1 MLIMKIEEW
10 QYIYKARLK
19 MDGHGQKTGSLQ
31 LIIIHFS
38 QDGNFLRYTP
48 IMKPLRAKDRPSDW
62 YFGI

>member
-19 MDGHGQKTGSLQ
+19 MDGYGQKTGSLQ

-38 QDGNFLRYTP
+38 QDGNFLRIHSNNEAITC
-48 IMKPLRAKDRPSDW
+48 
-62 YFGI
+62 